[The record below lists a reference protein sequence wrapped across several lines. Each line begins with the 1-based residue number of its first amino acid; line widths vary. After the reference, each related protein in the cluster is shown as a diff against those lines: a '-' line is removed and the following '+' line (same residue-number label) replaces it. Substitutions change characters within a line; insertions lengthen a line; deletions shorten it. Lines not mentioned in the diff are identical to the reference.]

1 MTKHDTY
8 LDDDTDSDE
17 LRRLV
22 ETGQLPRS
30 SVVTADDLRMAPG
43 QTLAQKA
50 KALGCTHV
58 TLRSWHLEWRG
69 SGFRED
75 YVIRRGPS
83 NTQPGRY
90 KEKDW
95 PAAIREEIARG
106 RARHVGDI
114 LIEVGITAARAQQ
127 WSMRHAEFEQAL
139 WHSGIPYPPQ
149 HWRDWIAWLRL
160 PTIERYRE
168 LKAAYIKQGMDAT
181 ASMHRA
187 ADAAVND
194 LKHRTRQRRRV
205 ERDTLL
211 GVTMHEEMTKRW
223 RKGGRLRDAHS
234 KRIAKTLVKVARY
247 AAMEKGLR
255 ECGAYTEKEIKAK
268 IGELKTAFAHSPED
282 GQANWQK
289 LRRGILRKKSSTE
302 AQARADQAE
311 ARAIEQMPSVRATKY
326 LKQQLATR

>member
-1 MTKHDTY
+1 VTKNDTY

-43 QTLAQKA
+43 QTLREKA
-50 KALGCTHV
+50 TELGCTHV
-58 TLRSWHLEWRG
+58 TLRSFHLEWRG
-69 SGFRED
+69 SGYHKE
-75 YVIRRGPS
+75 YVIKRGPS

-90 KEKDW
+90 KERDW

-106 RARHVGDI
+106 TARHIGDV
-114 LIEVGITAARAQQ
+114 LISCGLTAARAQQ
-127 WSMRHAEFEQAL
+127 WSMRHADFEQAL

-149 HWRDWIAWLRL
+149 HWRDFIGWLRL

-168 LKAAYIKQGMDAT
+168 LKAAYIEQG
-181 ASMHRA
+181 ASEVEAGRRA
-187 ADAAVND
+187 ADAAVNEI
-194 LKHRTRQRRRV
+194 KHRTRQRRRV
-205 ERDTLL
+205 ERDTIL

-268 IGELKTAFAHSPED
+268 IGELKTAFARSPED

-289 LRRGILRKKSSTE
+289 LRKGILRQKSSAE